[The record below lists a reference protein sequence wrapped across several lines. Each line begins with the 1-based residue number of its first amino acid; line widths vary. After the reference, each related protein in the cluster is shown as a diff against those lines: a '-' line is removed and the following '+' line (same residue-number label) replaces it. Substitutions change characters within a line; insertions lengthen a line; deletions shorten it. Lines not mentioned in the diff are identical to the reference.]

1 MYKLE
6 SHSRVWSDIG
16 FWCQKVNM
24 QKIPMIA
31 NNVKMAPKRDDHS
44 PIGFSQ
50 WDRVSNCP
58 GSVALA
64 TLCPKPESS
73 VAADEGTHAHAVAAD
88 WLMRG
93 QVPVGA
99 DKAMVDFLRPYVQG
113 IWSKLP
119 RMAHKAIWV
128 VEGSVAAPSI
138 HPDVHG
144 TTDCLIWDD
153 TGRVLRVFDLK
164 YGKYPV
170 DAVGNLQLMGY
181 AMCALE
187 TWPEMKPKK
196 IILYIHQPRL
206 SPEFQGWE
214 VDPLDIDVFRE
225 DVIEAVA
232 AVEAQK
238 KILKKTKDP
247 RKLAL
252 NAGDHCHW
260 CPARLMCHERMDAAK
275 REGIDVLMPVPAK
288 LGKDAG
294 KLVRFALKALP
305 MAQAVLKAAKA
316 QLLKGGKIDG
326 VRLIQ
331 GKRVRVPTKK
341 GEALEAE
348 LTLDADLGGVGLDE
362 EQIMVTPKPRMKT
375 LAQLAQIV
383 PKKREASF
391 NKLWKWADGAPKL
404 VAEETP
410 GKDYRIK
417 AEDYFKAIPEEG
429 EEREDEDADV

>member
-6 SHSRVWSDIG
+6 SPIRIMRDVAAWNE
-16 FWCQKVNM
+16 KVYM
-24 QKIPMIA
+24 KKIPIIP
-31 NNVKMAPKRDDHS
+31 NNVKMAPQRDDHS

-50 WDRVSNCP
+50 WDRVSNCT

-64 TLCPKPESS
+64 TLCPDDGVET
-73 VAADEGTHAHAVAAD
+73 AAAREGTLAHHIAAE
-88 WLMRG
+88 WLMTG
-93 QVPVGA
+93 VVPIGT
-99 DKAMVDFLRPYVQG
+99 DKVMADFLRPYVLG

-119 RMAHKAIWV
+119 KIVNKAIWV

-138 HPDVHG
+138 HEDVHG

-153 TGRVLRVFDLK
+153 AEKTLHVFDLK

-170 DAVGNLQLMGY
+170 DVVGNVQLMGY

-187 TWPEMKPKK
+187 TWPELKPKK
-196 IILYIHQPRL
+196 IVLYIHQSRI
-206 SPEFQGWE
+206 SNEFQGWE

-225 DVIEAVA
+225 DVIETVA
-232 AVEAQK
+232 EVERQK
-238 KILKKTKDP
+238 KLLKKTKDP
-247 RKLAL
+247 RKLTL

-275 REGIDVLMPVPAK
+275 REGIDVLMPVPKK

-305 MAQAVLKAAKA
+305 MAQAVLKAAKE

-331 GKRVRVPTKK
+331 GKRVRVPAKK
-341 GEALEAE
+341 DLLDE
-348 LTLDADLGGVGLDE
+348 LTLDPDLGGVGLDE
-362 EQIMVTPKPRMKT
+362 EQVMVPPKPPKMRT
-375 LAQLAQIV
+375 LAQLAEIV
-383 PKKREASF
+383 PKARQAAF
-391 NKLWKWADGAPKL
+391 NKLWKWQEGAPKL

-410 GKDYRIK
+410 GKDYRVS
-417 AEDYFKAIPEEG
+417 ADDYFKALPEG
-429 EEREDEDADV
+429 EEDGGEE